1 MVTRSACFYG
11 CLPEDIENGG
21 IDAVC
26 PDCAR
31 KYGQG
36 IPLTFDDKVHLVE
49 LPLNS
54 SLDDVVGGLDE
65 RALVHERLRLK
76 KGILAQADLNILFVD
91 EVNLLKDDIVD
102 AILDGAAQGSY
113 TVRRGPHTATY
124 RSRFSLIG
132 SMNPEEGWL
141 RPQIMDRFGLR
152 VILRGLTDPQERLE
166 VYRRV
171 HLYKTNPRQII
182 ARFASETEQVSSEI
196 KAARALL
203 PSVKLSDEISQA
215 GIELIHVMEIP
226 SIRSEITLFE
236 SARAYTAMDGRQA
249 TSMEDLRAVAPMA
262 LRLRRSSFIDQF
274 MEKQGQEEAE
284 LKRRIHSLA

>member
-1 MVTRSACFYG
+1 VYKRQ
-11 CLPEDIENGG
+11 
-21 IDAVC
+21 
-26 PDCAR
+26 AR

-152 VILRGLTDPQERLE
+152 VILRGLTDPQERQD
-166 VYRRV
+166 VSPRV
-171 HLYKTNPRQII
+171 HLNKTNPRQHIT
-182 ARFASETEQVSSEI
+182 RVASETEQVSSEI

-215 GIELIHVMEIP
+215 GIELIHAMEIP

-236 SARAYTAMDGRQA
+236 SARAYTAMDGRQV
-249 TSMEDLRAVAPMA
+249 TSMEDLRSVAPMA